1 MKQKFSLVVAVAA
14 VVGVAA
20 VAVAAVAV
28 AAGVAAVVAL
38 TSLDLRQRMCE
49 KERRISEKVEESFFV
64 AATSEQ
70 SDIHYD
76 DIFSQKLSKILVNLF
91 YSNLLIDSL
100 DCPIDKWVSGGGSSG
115 RASESLWVQIPLEN
129 KLSRS

>member
-1 MKQKFSLVVAVAA
+1 MIFFPALTVKQKFSLVVAVAA

-49 KERRISEKVEESFFV
+49 KERRISEKVKESFFV

-70 SDIHYD
+70 SDIYYD
-76 DIFSQKLSKILVNLF
+76 DIFS
-91 YSNLLIDSL
+91 
-100 DCPIDKWVSGGGSSG
+100 
-115 RASESLWVQIPLEN
+115 
-129 KLSRS
+129 

>member
-1 MKQKFSLVVAVAA
+1 MIFFPALTVKQKFSLVVAVAA
-14 VVGVAA
+14 GVGVAA
-20 VAVAAVAV
+20 VAVAAVAVAAVAVAAGVAVVV

-76 DIFSQKLSKILVNLF
+76 DIFS
-91 YSNLLIDSL
+91 
-100 DCPIDKWVSGGGSSG
+100 
-115 RASESLWVQIPLEN
+115 
-129 KLSRS
+129 